1 MVSPF
6 TGDRPPLRF
15 AHFGI
20 ALSLLLAMLHAGWT
34 TEHEVERPLTVTVN
48 GIEGELL
55 GNVRAYLGMAQLDG
69 EPVRDDARLRYLQ
82 SAAGKE
88 IRDALQPFG
97 YYAPTVKSRL
107 ERKPES
113 IEAIYDV
120 SPGEPV
126 KISSVDLQITGA
138 GRDQEAFQE
147 ILASPGIEPGQILRH
162 ERYSSLKGRI
172 DEAAARFG
180 YPEGRY
186 RVSRLEVDPPA
197 RSARVQLHFDT
208 GPRYRFG
215 EVSVRQDMLRPQL
228 IDRYVGIHQGENYDS
243 EELLRLQSVLFGSDY
258 FQTVLVSAEDPLPD
272 TRSIPVEIALE
283 PRAPHRYGFGL
294 GYATDTGPRV
304 RLNFD
309 NRLVNRRGHRYESF
323 VLLSGTRN
331 QAGFSYRVPGARP
344 ATDQY
349 LFNTSY
355 TDEDTDNKQTEY
367 LSLVAAYQRQTT
379 RWQQTN
385 SLEYRRERFTIG
397 EQTNTSTLL
406 VPGTSWTRVSADD
419 RFRTSRGYSVT
430 LALRGAAEGF
440 LSDTSFLQGRAT
452 GKYVYALNES
462 NRLLVRG
469 DLGSTWVEDFDLLP
483 PSFRFYTGGDQSVR
497 GYGYEDIS
505 PVNDEGDPVGG
516 RHLLVGSLEY
526 EYRVRGP
533 WSVAAFVDA
542 GDAFNDELSV
552 KVGAGFGLRWQSPV
566 GPVRLDIAHG
576 FQDEGS
582 SVRLHLS
589 IGPDL

>member
-1 MVSPF
+1 
-6 TGDRPPLRF
+6 
-15 AHFGI
+15 
-20 ALSLLLAMLHAGWT
+20 MLHAGWT